1 MLDYCVRFEID
12 GSHLPTRS
20 RRRNYYGLNAQ
31 YTVYDSCLPSI
42 WKKKVKPST
51 NDWVPPGVDEVYV
64 SYLVARGEVFDAYP
78 AAEEITSSICPVET
92 RLLVLE
98 GITGDDCPV
107 VAADSNLGNIAQG
120 CLLVEFLTFLFCYR
134 TFPLNVDDLVV
145 LNNHYYSFVADNSG
159 DFTCRLA
166 VFGFVWTCTDLPGGE
181 VRELWGALASTRMQD
196 SILPIDRF
204 VIRYVE
210 MAGMPC

>member
-12 GSHLPTRS
+12 GSHLPIRS

-31 YTVYDSCLPSI
+31 HAVYDSCLHSSVWI
-42 WKKKVKPST
+42 KKIKPST
-51 NDWVPPGVDEVYV
+51 DDWVPLGVDEVYMAHFV
-64 SYLVARGEVFDAYP
+64 GRGKVFDAYP

-120 CLLVEFLTFLFCYR
+120 
-134 TFPLNVDDLVV
+134 
-145 LNNHYYSFVADNSG
+145 
-159 DFTCRLA
+159 
-166 VFGFVWTCTDLPGGE
+166 
-181 VRELWGALASTRMQD
+181 
-196 SILPIDRF
+196 
-204 VIRYVE
+204 
-210 MAGMPC
+210 